1 MATRQKIF
9 EHVVRMVLGLGDD
22 SSLEKALTAQN
33 VQILT
38 VFDILGMTE
47 ENIDNLEYVYDPDGD
62 GQNTEVRPVPTG
74 YKN

>member
-9 EHVVRMVLGLGDD
+9 EHVVRTVLGLGDD
-22 SSLEKALTAQN
+22 SSLEKALTAPN

-38 VFDILGMTE
+38 VFDILGMME

-62 GQNTEVRPVPTG
+62 G
-74 YKN
+74 